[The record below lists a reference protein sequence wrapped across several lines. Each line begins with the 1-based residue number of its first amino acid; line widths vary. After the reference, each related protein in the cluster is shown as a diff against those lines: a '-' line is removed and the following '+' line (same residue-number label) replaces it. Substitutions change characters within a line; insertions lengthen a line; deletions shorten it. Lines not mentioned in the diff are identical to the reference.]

1 MGNVMS
7 YSGIVT
13 KVRAM
18 QAKLLTDQDFVNI
31 AGLHSVPEVVEYLKG
46 KEAYADALNRM
57 DETLYHRGN
66 IEKVLGQS
74 LYADYSRIYRFAG
87 MKQKKFIK
95 GFWKQYEIALI
106 NYCLRIVFNHYDV
119 PFDLDYKKEYF
130 DRYSQ
135 ISIDKLVTSESIGEL
150 VENLKGTEYYE
161 PLAKLKDASEATLYD
176 YDMALEQYYFR
187 NAWSRQRKVLNR
199 KEREL
204 YTRDCGIKI
213 DLLNLQWIYRAKKY
227 YHMVPPDIYLMMIP
241 IQYRLKAD
249 EFKAMVEAPTV
260 EQFMQLVAGSYYGI
274 HFDSVQNP
282 SSLEQMYRECLH
294 KLYLSDRRRE
304 PYSIATVNTYLF
316 LKEEEIDKLT
326 TALECIRYGLTQR
339 ETLGYLGGV
348 SQ

>member
-46 KEAYADALNRM
+46 KPAYADALNRM

-87 MKQKKFIK
+87 MKQKQFIK
-95 GFWKQYEIALI
+95 GFWKRYEIDLI

-135 ISIDKLVTSESIGEL
+135 ISIDRLVTSRNIEEL
-150 VENLKGTEYYE
+150 VDNLKGTEYYE
-161 PLAKLKDASEATLYD
+161 PLQKLRDSEEATLYD

-187 NAWSRQRKVLNR
+187 NAWWKQRKVLNK
-199 KEREL
+199 KEKEV
-204 YTRDCGIKI
+204 YTKDCGTKI
-213 DLLNLQWIYRAKKY
+213 DLLNLEWIYRAKKY
-227 YHMVPPDIYLMMIP
+227 YYMLPPDIYLMMIP
-241 IQYRLKAD
+241 IQYRIKPD
-249 EFKAMVEAPTV
+249 EFKALVEAPSV
-260 EQFMQLVAGSYYGI
+260 GQFMQVLENTYYKRY
-274 HFDSVQNP
+274 FDSVRENI
-282 SSLEQMYRECLH
+282 SIEQLYKECLH
-294 KLYLSDRRRE
+294 KLYIADRRRD

-348 SQ
+348 IQ